1 MISRLEIE
9 NFYSIRE
16 RQVIALC
23 IGAKV
28 PDEEGR
34 FATISDGS
42 GERVPKTVAFFG
54 ANASGK
60 SNVLRAINFLSWF
73 LEDSLKRSPDDPLP
87 VSRFADGNTDPIRIE
102 VGFDLDAAHGSM
114 GERTVRQTTASRYIY
129 ELRLQ
134 GGEGERLSVLSEE
147 LREKP
152 ATGKSRRVFKRTAS
166 GEIQD
171 SVDFPLKGLSQI
183 LSKLRPDASLTATLA
198 QVAEHAAT
206 KVILNWARN
215 ISTNI
220 FNVSDN
226 PFERRTEIHEQE
238 LFKYYHEHP
247 VLVDDINHVLGRV
260 DLGIRSMSL
269 TKTIIGPEPQ
279 FQHLGLTK
287 PLLFLFESEGT
298 RQFVRIYPYIWEA
311 LQYGGIAAIDEID
324 AKIHPTILPEV
335 LRWFHEVKTNP
346 HGAQLWIT
354 GQSASLLEDMRKE
367 EIFFTEK
374 DEQGRTKVYGLKDIE
389 AVRRADNFYQKYLG
403 GVYGAVPR
411 IG

>member
-1 MISRLEIE
+1 
-9 NFYSIRE
+9 
-16 RQVIALC
+16 
-23 IGAKV
+23 
-28 PDEEGR
+28 
-34 FATISDGS
+34 
-42 GERVPKTVAFFG
+42 
-54 ANASGK
+54 
-60 SNVLRAINFLSWF
+60 
-73 LEDSLKRSPDDPLP
+73 
-87 VSRFADGNTDPIRIE
+87 
-102 VGFDLDAAHGSM
+102 
-114 GERTVRQTTASRYIY
+114 
-129 ELRLQ
+129 
-134 GGEGERLSVLSEE
+134 
-147 LREKP
+147 
-152 ATGKSRRVFKRTAS
+152 
-166 GEIQD
+166 
-171 SVDFPLKGLSQI
+171 
-183 LSKLRPDASLTATLA
+183 
-198 QVAEHAAT
+198 
-206 KVILNWARN
+206 
-215 ISTNI
+215 
-220 FNVSDN
+220 
-226 PFERRTEIHEQE
+226 
-238 LFKYYHEHP
+238 
-247 VLVDDINHVLGRV
+247 
-260 DLGIRSMSL
+260 MSL

-354 GQSASLLEDMRKE
+354 GQSASLQEDMRKE